1 MVSETVR
8 GKYLVTDS
16 GGRVVSETVRGK
28 YLVTDSGGRVV
39 SETVSGKY
47 LVTDSG
53 GRVVSETVRG
63 KYLVTDSGGR
73 VVLPQNYSTD
83 MQAMQKLIMSYA
95 HTAVS
100 AESAVI
106 FCLMVCSRTPLKSED
121 GRNERS
127 PQSVKNRLFSC

>member
-1 MVSETVR
+1 MR

-16 GGRVVSETVRGK
+16 GGRVVSETVR
-28 YLVTDSGGRVV
+28 
-39 SETVSGKY
+39 GKY

-83 MQAMQKLIMSYA
+83 MQAMQKTYHVLCS
-95 HTAVS
+95 HCGVS
-100 AESAVI
+100 
-106 FCLMVCSRTPLKSED
+106 
-121 GRNERS
+121 
-127 PQSVKNRLFSC
+127 